1 MASTKDRVCGM
12 TVDTDKAAAQTTYK
26 GRSYYF
32 CSQACEQRFEAQPER
47 YAPFAEEPLADQAPA
62 VDSNDAPFTEA
73 GGMPAPKVGS
83 AGSGGA
89 EYERLSDTRDDR
101 EAR

>member
-12 TVDTDKAAAQTTYK
+12 TVDTEKAAAQTNYK
-26 GRSYYF
+26 GRTYYF

-47 YAPFAEEPLADQAPA
+47 YAPFAEEPLADRAPA
-62 VDSNDAPFTEA
+62 VEDPNDLPRTKA
-73 GGMPAPKVGS
+73 GGMPAPKFGS

-89 EYERLSDTRDDR
+89 EFERIHEDRD
-101 EAR
+101 AR